1 MAEFAPDWVL
11 PPGAIIAA
19 EMRARGQTA
28 FAVTYGAPFSALD
41 LEAVI
46 DGCAPVT
53 PKIATWLEQRWGT
66 PATFWL
72 RLEHLWQTHQA
83 RQHP

>member
-1 MAEFAPDWVL
+1 MPELTPDWTM
-11 PPGAIIAA
+11 PPGTIIAA

-53 PKIATWLEQRWGT
+53 PEIAAWLEKRWGT

-72 RLEHLWQTHQA
+72 RLEA
-83 RQHP
+83 MYRSHPTTT